1 MERARQY
8 VRAGQP
14 FWFLSQRKDAA
25 LLGKKE
31 GGAGG
36 CFDFRGR
43 KMWFADSPSMFAA
56 MWRTGKVAL
65 EEGDVDGNLVL
76 RVFEELEEQEAQEKQ
91 AASASAAKARAERAA
106 AAEASNAKSLLVV
119 PLDEPEKMAVLA
131 ELGITP
137 VMVAASA
144 NFSSFGPRGGISN
157 AARVLRGLKFR
168 KATVDDIVGGLVLQK
183 EEEAVAQREAKRS
196 NLHRGPQTRRT
207 STLLHVPET
216 HREFAPKVEPLS
228 FGSGYQYVP
237 HAPPVVVCRSCGY
250 QVYAQFGECRCM
262 WPAGEAQ

>member
-8 VRAGQP
+8 VQAGQP
-14 FWFLSQRKDAA
+14 FWFRSQRKDAA
-25 LLGKKE
+25 LLGKKA

-36 CFDFRGR
+36 CFDWKTR
-43 KMWFADSPSMFAA
+43 KMWYADSPSMFNA
-56 MWRTGKVAL
+56 MWRTGKVQL

-76 RVFEELEEQEAQEKQ
+76 RVFEELEELEAQKKRATE
-91 AASASAAKARAERAA
+91 ASAAKARAERAA

-119 PLDEPEKMAVLA
+119 PPDEPEKMAVLA
-131 ELGITP
+131 ELGITS
-137 VMVAASA
+137 VMVASSV

-157 AARVLRGLKFR
+157 AARVLRGLKFG
-168 KATVDDIVGGLVLQK
+168 KATVDDIVGGLVLTK
-183 EEEAVAQREAKRS
+183 EEEAVAQREAKGAKVG
-196 NLHRGPQTRRT
+196 HGPQTRRT

-216 HREFAPKVEPLS
+216 HREFAPKIDPLP
-228 FGSGYQYVP
+228 FGSGYPYAP

-262 WPAGEAQ
+262 WPVGEAQ